1 MISLNT
7 RQWSTPA
14 VIAAGV
20 FMSVSGVLMF
30 FGMHDPVTLAHEWIG
45 LAFVV
50 FVVFH
55 ITTHWRGFT
64 GYFSRRAALGIIAV
78 VALAT
83 ASLIGLSA
91 SQEGS
96 NVKHQI
102 FATFERAP
110 LTELSPLLDQSA
122 ESLVA
127 KLQAGGFKVASTAQS
142 IQEIAAR
149 NGAHPPELMHA
160 LFE

>member
-1 MISLNT
+1 MIRLST

-45 LAFVV
+45 LAFAV

-64 GYFSRRAALGIIAV
+64 SYFSRRAALGIIAV

-91 SQEGS
+91 TREGGS
-96 NVKHQI
+96 VKHQI
-102 FATFERAP
+102 FQTFERAP

-122 ESLVA
+122 ESLA
-127 KLQAGGFKVASTAQS
+127 TKLQAGGFKVASTAQS
-142 IQEIAAR
+142 IQEIASR
-149 NGAHPPELMHA
+149 NGTQPPELMHA

>member
-1 MISLNT
+1 MTSLNT

-14 VIAAGV
+14 VISAGV

-45 LAFVV
+45 LAFVT

-55 ITTHWRGFT
+55 IATHWRGFT
-64 GYFSRRAALGIIAV
+64 GYFSRRAALGIIGV
-78 VALAT
+78 VALVT
-83 ASLIGLSA
+83 AGLIGLSA

-96 NVKHQI
+96 NVKHRI
-102 FATFERAP
+102 FQSLERAP
-110 LTELSPLLDQSA
+110 LTEIAPLLDESA
-122 ESLVA
+122 DTLVTKLES
-127 KLQAGGFKVASTAQS
+127 GGFKVVSTAQS
-142 IQEIAAR
+142 IEEIASR
-149 NGAHPPELMHA
+149 NGARPPELMHR